1 MATTIEGQPR
11 VTDALRRAVSSGRLG
26 HGLLF
31 SGAKGSGREKTAV
44 ALAAGLV
51 CELGGERRAAAGDVN
66 VPFGCGAC
74 RACRRA
80 LAGNHPDVHLVL
92 PEAEAVRRG
101 LAQADSKK
109 KPSPDILVDTVREL
123 ALRLRRPAFENGP
136 VVDGTASPGVKVAIL
151 VDAHRMNDSAQN
163 ALLKT
168 LEEPTASTWLIL
180 IVPHERTVLPTIAS
194 RCLRL
199 RFAPPPDAGVPVVSE
214 QADALLRVLLEGS
227 AAARLDTA
235 EALGKERSDVLAA
248 LAGLEDRLGRAVRT
262 DAAGGMSV
270 VPWRKAVTLLDR
282 VGAAREALE
291 QNGNVQLTLEELL
304 LPPSG
309 GPGGGPG
316 GATGPGGPGGP
327 SGPSGGTRA

>member
-11 VTDALRRAVSSGRLG
+11 VVSALRRAVSSGRLG

-51 CELGGERRAAAGDVN
+51 CELRADPGN

-80 LAGNHPDVHLVL
+80 LSGNHPDVHLVL

-101 LAQADSKK
+101 LAQADARK

-123 ALRLRRPAFENGP
+123 ALRLRRPAFEN
-136 VVDGTASPGVKVAIL
+136 DANGTGESGAKVAIL

-168 LEEPTASTWLIL
+168 LEEPSERTWLIL
-180 IVPHERTVLPTIAS
+180 VVPHERTVLPTIAS
-194 RCLRL
+194 RCSRL
-199 RFAPPPDAGVPVVSE
+199 RFAPPADAGVPVASE
-214 QADALLRVLLEGS
+214 EADALLRVMLEGN
-227 AAARLDTA
+227 AAARMDAA
-235 EALGKERSDVLAA
+235 ESLGKERSDVLAA

-270 VPWRKAVTLLDR
+270 VSWRKAVTLLDR
-282 VGAAREALE
+282 VGAARESLE
-291 QNGNVQLTLEELL
+291 QNGNVQLTLEEMLL
-304 LPPSG
+304 
-309 GPGGGPG
+309 
-316 GATGPGGPGGP
+316 GARP
-327 SGPSGGTRA
+327 

>member
-11 VTDALRRAVSSGRLG
+11 VVTALRRAVSSGRLG

-51 CELGGERRAAAGDVN
+51 CEQRADPANGPAN

-80 LAGNHPDVHLVL
+80 LSGNHPDVHLVL

-101 LAQADSKK
+101 LALPDSKK
-109 KPSPDILVDTVREL
+109 KPSPHILVDTVREL

-136 VVDGTASPGVKVAIL
+136 VRDGVATAGTKVAIL

-168 LEEPTASTWLIL
+168 LEEPTELTWLVL
-180 IVPHERTVLPTIAS
+180 IVPHERTVLSTIVS

-199 RFAPPPDAGVPVVSE
+199 RFAPPADTGVPVASE
-214 QADALLRVLLEGS
+214 PADALLRVLLEGT

-235 EALGKERSDVLAA
+235 EALGKERSDVLVA

-262 DAAGGMSV
+262 DAAGGMGLVS
-270 VPWRKAVTLLDR
+270 WRKAVALLDR
-282 VGAAREALE
+282 VGAARESLE

-304 LPPSG
+304 LGVPA
-309 GPGGGPG
+309 
-316 GATGPGGPGGP
+316 GA
-327 SGPSGGTRA
+327 R

>member
-1 MATTIEGQPR
+1 MATTIDGQPR
-11 VTDALRRAVSSGRLG
+11 IVSALRRAVSSGRLG

-31 SGAKGSGREKTAV
+31 SGEKGSGRERTAT

-51 CELGGERRAAAGDVN
+51 CEHRADPAN

-80 LAGNHPDVHLVL
+80 LGGSHPDVHLVL

-123 ALRLRRPAFENGP
+123 ALRLRRPAFENDA
-136 VVDGTASPGVKVAIL
+136 DGSGASGAKVAIL

-168 LEEPTASTWLIL
+168 LEEPSERTWLVL
-180 IVPHERTVLPTIAS
+180 VVPHERTVLPTIAS

-199 RFAPPPDAGVPVVSE
+199 RFAPPPDAGAAAASE
-214 QADALLRVLLEGS
+214 QADALLRVLLDGS

-262 DAAGGMSV
+262 DAAGGMSLV
-270 VPWRKAVTLLDR
+270 GWRKAVGLLDR
-282 VGAAREALE
+282 VGAARESLE

-304 LPPSG
+304 LG
-309 GPGGGPG
+309 V
-316 GATGPGGPGGP
+316 
-327 SGPSGGTRA
+327 RA